1 MDLQAKLAIVIT
13 LAIVAAI
20 AGLVWRTRTGKSKAV
35 KDGGS
40 VDLKELAAL
49 KNGNLVTKFGRK
61 TTFIQFS
68 SEYCTQCRQ
77 TARLLGELEKADE
90 GVLHVE
96 IDITNRLELA
106 KKYNVLQTPTTLVLD
121 SKGRIKSRIGGAP
134 KPAVIQQELEEIQK
148 ESFEI

>member
-1 MDLQAKLAIVIT
+1 MVLEAKISIVIG

-20 AGLVWRTRTGKSKAV
+20 AGLVWRNRTGKSKSV
-35 KDGGS
+35 RDGGI
-40 VDLKELAAL
+40 VNLKELAAL
-49 KNGNLVTKFGRK
+49 KNGNLVSKFGRK

-68 SEYCTQCRQ
+68 SEYCTQCTQ
-77 TARLLGELEKADE
+77 TARLLSELEKADD
-90 GVLHVE
+90 GILHVE

-106 KKYNVLQTPTTLVLD
+106 KKFNVLQTPTTLVLD

-134 KPAVIQQELEEIQK
+134 KVSVIQQELEEIQK

>member
-1 MDLQAKLAIVIT
+1 MVLEAKIAIVIG

-20 AGLVWRTRTGKSKAV
+20 AGLIWRNRTGKSKSV
-35 KDGGS
+35 RDGGI
-40 VDLKELAAL
+40 VNLKELAAL
-49 KNGNLVTKFGRK
+49 KNGNLVTKYGRK

-68 SEYCTQCRQ
+68 SEYCTQCTQ
-77 TARLLGELEKADE
+77 TARLLSELEKADD
-90 GVLHVE
+90 GILHVE

-106 KKYNVLQTPTTLVLD
+106 KKFNVLQTPTTLVLD

-134 KPAVIQQELEEIQK
+134 KVSVIQQELEEIQK

>member
-1 MDLQAKLAIVIT
+1 MVLEAKISIVIG

-20 AGLVWRTRTGKSKAV
+20 AGLIWRNRTGKSKSV
-35 KDGGS
+35 RDGGI
-40 VDLKELAAL
+40 VNLKELAAL
-49 KNGNLVTKFGRK
+49 KDGNLVSKYGRK

-68 SEYCTQCRQ
+68 SEYCTQCTQ
-77 TARLLGELEKADE
+77 TARLLSELEKADD
-90 GVLHVE
+90 GILHVE

-106 KKYNVLQTPTTLVLD
+106 KKFNVLQTPTTLVLD

-134 KPAVIQQELEEIQK
+134 KVSVIQQELEEIQK

>member
-1 MDLQAKLAIVIT
+1 MVLEAKIAIVIG

-20 AGLVWRTRTGKSKAV
+20 AGLIWRNRTGKSKSV
-35 KDGGS
+35 RDGGI
-40 VDLKELAAL
+40 VNLKELAAL
-49 KNGNLVTKFGRK
+49 KNGNLVSKFGRK

-68 SEYCTQCRQ
+68 SEYCTQCTQ
-77 TARLLGELEKADE
+77 TARLLSELEKADD
-90 GVLHVE
+90 GILHVE

-106 KKYNVLQTPTTLVLD
+106 KKFNVLQTPTTLVLD

-134 KPAVIQQELEEIQK
+134 KVSVIQQELEEIQK

>member
-20 AGLVWRTRTGKSKAV
+20 AGLAWRTRTGKSKTV
-35 KDGGS
+35 TDGGS

>member
-1 MDLQAKLAIVIT
+1 MVLEAKISIVIG

-20 AGLVWRTRTGKSKAV
+20 AGLIWRNRTGKSKSV
-35 KDGGS
+35 RDGGI
-40 VDLKELAAL
+40 VNLKELAAL
-49 KNGNLVTKFGRK
+49 KNGNLVSKFGRK

-68 SEYCTQCRQ
+68 SEYCTQCTQ
-77 TARLLGELEKADE
+77 TARLLSELEKADD
-90 GVLHVE
+90 GILHVE

-106 KKYNVLQTPTTLVLD
+106 KKFNVLQTPTTLVLD

-134 KPAVIQQELEEIQK
+134 KVSVIQQELEEIQK

>member
-1 MDLQAKLAIVIT
+1 MVLEAKIAIVIG

-20 AGLVWRTRTGKSKAV
+20 AGLIWRNRTGKSKSV
-35 KDGGS
+35 RDGGI
-40 VDLKELAAL
+40 VNLKELAAL
-49 KNGNLVTKFGRK
+49 KNGNLVSKFGRK

-68 SEYCTQCRQ
+68 SEYCTQCTQ
-77 TARLLGELEKADE
+77 TARLLSELEKADE
-90 GVLHVE
+90 GILHVE

-106 KKYNVLQTPTTLVLD
+106 KKFNVLQTPTTLVLD

-134 KPAVIQQELEEIQK
+134 KVSVIQQELEEIQK

>member
-20 AGLVWRTRTGKSKAV
+20 AGLVWRTRTGKSKTV

>member
-1 MDLQAKLAIVIT
+1 MVLEAKIAIVIG

-20 AGLVWRTRTGKSKAV
+20 AGLVWRNRTGKSKSV
-35 KDGGS
+35 RDGG
-40 VDLKELAAL
+40 VVNLKELAAL
-49 KNGNLVTKFGRK
+49 KNGNLVSKFGRK

-68 SEYCTQCRQ
+68 SEYCTQCTQ
-77 TARLLGELEKADE
+77 TARLLSELEKADD
-90 GVLHVE
+90 GILHVE

-106 KKYNVLQTPTTLVLD
+106 KKFNVLQTPTTLVLD

-134 KPAVIQQELEEIQK
+134 KVSVIQQELEEIQK

>member
-1 MDLQAKLAIVIT
+1 MVLEAKIAIVIG

-20 AGLVWRTRTGKSKAV
+20 AGLVWRNRTGKSKSV
-35 KDGGS
+35 RDGGI
-40 VDLKELAAL
+40 VNLKELAAL
-49 KNGNLVTKFGRK
+49 KNGNLVSKFGRK

-68 SEYCTQCRQ
+68 SEYCTQCTQ
-77 TARLLGELEKADE
+77 TARLLSELEKADD
-90 GVLHVE
+90 GILHVE

-106 KKYNVLQTPTTLVLD
+106 KKFNVLQTPTTLVLD

-134 KPAVIQQELEEIQK
+134 KVSVIQQELEEIQK